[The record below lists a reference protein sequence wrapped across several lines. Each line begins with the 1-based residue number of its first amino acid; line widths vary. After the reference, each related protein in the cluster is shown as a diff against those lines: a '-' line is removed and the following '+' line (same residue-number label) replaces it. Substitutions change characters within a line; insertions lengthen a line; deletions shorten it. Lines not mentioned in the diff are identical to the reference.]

1 MAKAKTAHNTFI
13 NTNLDKDKIIS
24 SINVL
29 QSSMKRNKL
38 D

>member
-1 MAKAKTAHNTFI
+1 MATTKTGHNTYVKMS
-13 NTNLDKDKIIS
+13 LDKVRTIS
-24 SINVL
+24 SINIL